1 VSRDIVGWGVA
12 VHDVERRIEEA
23 VVAGGRTLD
32 LLGCRLTEVPEA
44 VRGLTS
50 LSWLRL
56 ARNKLTA
63 LPEWL
68 GELTNLTNLDVNS
81 NKIAEL
87 PASIGDLQD
96 LLFVD
101 LQMNKLTGLPDSMA
115 RLHGLIWLN
124 LSGNKL
130 GTVPGVLFHLTA
142 LVRLRLCA
150 NKLTAVPDA
159 LAGLTELARLDLGC
173 NKLTELPPG
182 IGELT
187 ELRFLSLHDNR
198 LTNLPDTIGN
208 LVHLHELE
216 LQDNLLTELPRSMSR
231 LQKLTRLNLAGNRIL
246 APPPVLDALPNLTRV
261 NLDGNPLPDADEQS
275 RIEIDYLMPADARTV
290 RYSSMFTEFVWALHA
305 PTYEGSG
312 RDIVEVPRYLDRL
325 HQLRGEEA
333 VTAEDV
339 LISALSTNNPRAAS
353 ALADLACVRAVPAL
367 VEATSERATPL
378 MRVAAA
384 KALLHL
390 GNTAGGPALVDILRT
405 HDGDQ
410 EVRDDAANLLA
421 RFPHPDTD
429 FLLEVACTDPD
440 CRVRSSTFDAVLTAH
455 GLADEGTR
463 RGTVLFSIAGRL
475 LSSLRAIRH
484 EAHTEL
490 RTILRRWE
498 AGATAEDL
506 GLTWR
511 WHIGERDEAVEQL
524 VDCFEDDQPDWPID
538 GLVGRTGRE
547 RTLVENLVLLRLD
560 KDHRA
565 VRAAGA
571 LGVRRAVQPL
581 QELLDTTTGPHRTE
595 IQAVIASLSGSSN
608 EA

>member
-1 VSRDIVGWGVA
+1 LDGGVA
-12 VHDVERRIEEA
+12 VADVERRIEEA
-23 VVAGGRTLD
+23 VVAGGHHLD
-32 LLGCRLTEVPEA
+32 LYGCRLTEVPEA

-56 ARNKLTA
+56 ARNKLTV

-87 PASIGDLQD
+87 PANIGDLQD
-96 LLFVD
+96 LMFVD
-101 LQMNKLTGLPDSMA
+101 LQSNKLTGLPDSMA
-115 RLHGLIWLN
+115 RLRGLIWLN

-142 LVRLRLCA
+142 LVRLQLCV

-159 LAGLTELARLDLGC
+159 LAGLTELARLDLGY

-231 LQKLTRLNLAGNRIL
+231 LQKLTRLNLAGNRIS
-246 APPPVLDALPNLTRV
+246 APPPVLDALPNLTRL
-261 NLDGNPLPDADEQS
+261 NLDGNPLPDADEHN
-275 RIEIDYLMPADARTV
+275 RTEIDYLMPADAKTV
-290 RYSSMFTEFVWALHA
+290 RYSSMFTEFVCALHK
-305 PTYEGSG
+305 PTYQGSS
-312 RDIVEVPRYLDRL
+312 RDIVEVPRYLGSL
-325 HQLRGEEA
+325 HQLRGDEA
-333 VTAEDV
+333 VAAEDV

-410 EVRDDAANLLA
+410 EVRRDAANLLA

-440 CRVRSSTFDAVLTAH
+440 GGVRSSTFDAVLTAH

-463 RGTVLFSIAGRL
+463 RGTVLSSIAGRL
-475 LSSLRAIRH
+475 WSSLRAIRH

-490 RTILRRWE
+490 RMILRRWE

-511 WHIGERDEAVEQL
+511 WRIGERDEAVEQL

-538 GLVGRTGRE
+538 GLAERTGRE

-565 VRAAGA
+565 VRAAGV

-581 QELLDTTTGPHRTE
+581 QELLDTTTGPRRTE
-595 IQAVIASLSGSSN
+595 IEAVIAALRRSSN